1 MKSLREIEGIFFG
14 TDFPEDDRK
23 ITLAGLS
30 GEVLQLGKYQ
40 TNDTRSDPKNLDIRR
55 ICGMFVLTRF

>member
-30 GEVLQLGKYQ
+30 GEVLQLGMYQ
-40 TNDTRSDPKNLDIRR
+40 TNGYNQDLKIRDW
-55 ICGMFVLTRF
+55 